1 MPERIF
7 MHPVLHRNSHPFMMD
22 YRTFLFTYNFDGA
35 KWELPIKAKTPEEA
49 RARLNNALYAE
60 YSGELMASIPIPSTI
75 FSRLANFYM
84 RHFRSG

>member
-1 MPERIF
+1 
-7 MHPVLHRNSHPFMMD
+7 MME

-60 YSGELMASIPIPSTI
+60 YSGELMASFPATPTI
-75 FSRLANFYM
+75 FSRFANFCM
-84 RHFRSG
+84 RLLRSGQ